1 VSDVVILGAKRT
13 PFGRFGGPLAPLT
26 IPQLG
31 AHAARAALADAEVG
45 ADEVDEVV
53 LGVNLPGSDRSI
65 ARQTALQAGVPDD
78 RSAYTVDRACCSSLT
93 AIALGARAIQ
103 VGDARVALAGGAENM
118 ARVPYFLEDMRWG
131 KRIGHVQITDQL
143 VISCPHTGVP
153 RAVQAADEALEHDVS
168 RADQDAWAVRSQQR
182 AAAAVAGGRLDDQ
195 LAPIEG
201 VDADEALRPDT
212 TAERLAALDTVYGS
226 RTVTA
231 GNAPGLSTGAS
242 QLVLASAEYAAE
254 HGSEPLATLLATARV
269 SGPPAKI
276 ASIPATAI
284 RRVLERAG
292 VSLDDVDLI
301 EINEAFA
308 AVPLVTTLVLA
319 DGDRGRA
326 EQLRERVN
334 VNGGAIA
341 LGHPTGATA
350 GRLTMTLAYE
360 LRRRGG
366 GLGVVALCGGIGEA
380 EAALIRVEPR
390 EAPG

>member
-212 TAERLAALDTVYGS
+212 TVERLAALDTVYGS

-292 VSLDDVDLI
+292 TSLDDVDLI